1 MVGIKSDL
9 GNKRALNEDYA
20 DYYEGN
26 GYKIFVL
33 ADGMGGH
40 NAGEIAS
47 ETASKAVIKYI
58 NRNIDIEEKDKLIKN
73 AVMYAN
79 LKVYNLAKYSEKLTG
94 MGTTLVVCLANK
106 EMLYI
111 ANVGDSSCFGINNNS
126 LTKLTKDH
134 SLVQELLDSGNITI
148 EQAINHPQKN
158 VITRAIGTS
167 EDVEI
172 DIFEIEKG
180 KYEYFLMCSDGLSND
195 VDINKELYVDI
206 KREGNLQR
214 VCEKLVDCAKN
225 NGGRDNITVIL
236 FEGEV

>member
-20 DYYEGN
+20 EYYEGN
-26 GYKIFVL
+26 GYKLFVL

-40 NAGEIAS
+40 NAGEVAS
-47 ETASKAVIKYI
+47 EAASKAFIEYI
-58 NRNIDIEEKDKLIKN
+58 NKNINIEEKNILIKN
-73 AVMYAN
+73 AFIYAN
-79 LKVYNLAKYSEKLTG
+79 LKVYNLAKYSEKLAG
-94 MGTTLVVCLANK
+94 MGTTLVACLIMK
-106 EMLYI
+106 EKIYI
-111 ANVGDSSCFGINNNS
+111 GNVGDSSCFGLNNNNVV
-126 LTKLTKDH
+126 KITKDH

-180 KYEYFLMCSDGLSND
+180 EYEYFLMCSDGLSND
-195 VDINKELYVDI
+195 VNINEELYLDI
-206 KREGNLQR
+206 QREENLQK

>member
-9 GNKRALNEDYA
+9 GNKRTLNEDYA
-20 DYYEGN
+20 EVYNGN
-26 GYKIFVL
+26 NYSVFVL

-47 ETASKAVIKYI
+47 ENASKAFIEYI
-58 NRNIDIEEKDKLIKN
+58 NKNINIKEKDKLIKD
-73 AVMYAN
+73 AFIYAN
-79 LKVYNLAKYSEKLTG
+79 SEVYNLARCSEKLSG
-94 MGTTLVVCLANK
+94 MGTTLVACLISEEK
-106 EMLYI
+106 IYI
-111 ANVGDSSCFGINNNS
+111 ANVGDSSCFGIKENEAV
-126 LTKLTKDH
+126 KITKDH
-134 SLVQELLDSGNITI
+134 SLVQELLDSGSITV

-167 EDVEI
+167 KEVEV
-172 DIFEIEKG
+172 DIFEIEKN

-195 VDINKELYVDI
+195 IDINKNLYFDI
-206 KREGNLQR
+206 KREENLQK
-214 VCEKLVDCAKN
+214 VCENLVECAKN